1 MINEHLH
8 NKIEDYLSGNLAIDE
23 VHSFENEMVVNTEL
37 KSAVEAYKL
46 ANELIVDSQLI
57 SIKNELQNIHNSSKT
72 KNKSLN
78 YIIWLPLLFLFICL
92 SIYFFYNNGKKKTT
106 LTEKNNSEKPINYSK
121 SKIIDK
127 NPKTSSI
134 KSQESYEVSQ
144 NNLPVEEKNST
155 PVKSDTLP
163 TYYKINDI
171 SANKTT
177 TNDTINNSTKSNNNN
192 TGIEKNN
199 STKNQKSEEEKLK
212 EEKCANLASITPSLI
227 ITKPCFGE
235 ANGSLVFRNNSEDN
249 LYSIDG
255 GKTYQTSPEFYNL
268 KSIKH
273 QLYIKSKAYG
283 CVSNTYVGGSN
294 ITACDYII
302 YPSQNKYLEI
312 DFISDYS
319 YPNYLL
325 KIYDARNGNEIYT
338 ETISDGQRFTWKGN
352 DNNLKDLPMGN
363 YVYSISNKNE
373 ILAQGNITI
382 VR

>member
-1 MINEHLH
+1 MINDHLH
-8 NKIEDYLSGNLAIDE
+8 NKIEDYLSGNLAVEE
-23 VHSFENEMVVNTEL
+23 VHSFENEIHTNAEL

-46 ANELIVDSQLI
+46 ANELIIDNQLLN
-57 SIKNELQNIHNSSKT
+57 IKNKLQNIHNSSKT
-72 KNKSLN
+72 KNKSRN
-78 YIIWLPLLFLFICL
+78 YILWLPLLFLFICL
-92 SIYFFYNNGKKKTT
+92 SIYFFHNNEKKKTT
-106 LTEKNNSEKPINYSK
+106 LTEKNKSEKPVNYSK
-121 SKIIDK
+121 PNIIDK
-127 NPKTSSI
+127 KSETSSI
-134 KSQESYEVSQ
+134 KTKESYEVSQ
-144 NNLPVEEKNST
+144 NNLPVEERNTT
-155 PVKSDTLP
+155 PVESDTLP
-163 TYYKINDI
+163 TYKINDI

-192 TGIEKNN
+192 TGIEKHN

-212 EEKCANLASITPSLI
+212 EEKCAGLAKITPSVI

-273 QLYIKSKAYG
+273 QLYIKSKIYG
-283 CVSNTYVGGSN
+283 CVSNTHSGGSN
-294 ITACDYII
+294 INACDYII

-319 YPNYLL
+319 YPSYLL

-338 ETISDGQRFTWKGN
+338 ETITEGQRFTWEGN